1 MAGSPQTP
9 SVYVEELFSLSFAVR
24 SAPTAVTAFVGDFAG
39 VPVRGVP
46 VNSWLDFAKL
56 ADEDGNGD
64 VRKAL
69 GPVLKSYFHN
79 GGERCYLVSTAGSTL
94 VKALEAVTAL
104 GDVTILVA
112 PGLWDQDPQAAGEWA
127 RALTGWAAQ
136 NKAMAIL
143 HTDRD
148 HTPEQAGAAIEAWGL
163 DADVRGYAAVYFPWL
178 RQSGDDE
185 PIAPSGAVAG
195 AWAAV
200 DRERGVWK
208 APANI
213 ALRGIDGPLLQATDT
228 DQAAHRNLNF
238 IRTFTGPGTVIWG
251 GARTLSETDEWRYIP
266 VRRLFNTVE
275 RDIQQALQSIV
286 FEPNTHPTWERVRAA
301 IDSYLDNVWKLGGLM
316 GQRPQEAYLVQ
327 VGKDITM
334 TQADIKAGRLIV
346 KVGLAALRPAEFTF
360 LQFTQEV
367 GQA

>member
-1 MAGSPQTP
+1 M
-9 SVYVEELFSLSFAVR
+9 
-24 SAPTAVTAFVGDFAG
+24 
-39 VPVRGVP
+39 
-46 VNSWLDFAKL
+46 
-56 ADEDGNGD
+56 
-64 VRKAL
+64 
-69 GPVLKSYFHN
+69 
-79 GGERCYLVSTAGSTL
+79 
-94 VKALEAVTAL
+94 
-104 GDVTILVA
+104 
-112 PGLWDQDPQAAGEWA
+112 
-127 RALTGWAAQ
+127 
-136 NKAMAIL
+136 
-143 HTDRD
+143 
-148 HTPEQAGAAIEAWGL
+148 
-163 DADVRGYAAVYFPWL
+163 YFPWL